1 MRKSHICDAVS
12 RLGGGVYHW
21 ESVVAADELHGVD
34 WYYLV
39 RDLYGSDPVVCRFEE
54 PIVR

>member
-39 RDLYGSDPVVCRFEE
+39 RDLYGSDPVVCRFEV